1 LPTLTHFEAILTA
14 LKLFELF
21 FPYGRTVRGAE
32 AEIAR
37 VDWRR
42 AVRNIV
48 NDLYRLSDFEVDE
61 KRVEMW

>member
-1 LPTLTHFEAILTA
+1 M
-14 LKLFELF
+14 
-21 FPYGRTVRGAE
+21 RGAE

-61 KRVEMW
+61 MRVERW

>member
-1 LPTLTHFEAILTA
+1 MTA